1 VSCFLFID
9 HVTVGGTL
17 TSVDSSFKSIFTPIR
32 LLFSLGDCKTRN
44 ETETKR
50 NKRNEAKR
58 DTTETKR
65 NHNFS
70 LYIHEK
76 RYIAQFDF
84 KQWKLLLNSERRKLY
99 EATVQF
105 GWNTSKYYLLLK
117 RQRSDKYTIL
127 FTYSNS
133 GWHFVES
140 LPRGKWSECAL
151 SYLIKN
157 RLMYFKSGSKNVSD
171 ILFYHT
177 TIYLSH

>member
-1 VSCFLFID
+1 MSCFLFID

-50 NKRNEAKR
+50 NKQKRNEAKR

-84 KQWKLLLNSERRKLY
+84 KQ
-99 EATVQF
+99 
-105 GWNTSKYYLLLK
+105 
-117 RQRSDKYTIL
+117 
-127 FTYSNS
+127 
-133 GWHFVES
+133 
-140 LPRGKWSECAL
+140 
-151 SYLIKN
+151 
-157 RLMYFKSGSKNVSD
+157 
-171 ILFYHT
+171 
-177 TIYLSH
+177 

>member
-1 VSCFLFID
+1 MSCFLFID

-17 TSVDSSFKSIFTPIR
+17 TSVDSSLKSILTPIR

-50 NKRNEAKR
+50 NRNETKRNKQKRNEEKR

-84 KQWKLLLNSERRKLY
+84 KQ
-99 EATVQF
+99 
-105 GWNTSKYYLLLK
+105 
-117 RQRSDKYTIL
+117 
-127 FTYSNS
+127 
-133 GWHFVES
+133 
-140 LPRGKWSECAL
+140 
-151 SYLIKN
+151 
-157 RLMYFKSGSKNVSD
+157 
-171 ILFYHT
+171 
-177 TIYLSH
+177 